1 MRVDFNHIK
10 KYSKVSND
18 IDEKLE
24 YLNKE
29 LKKTGLDEMANS
41 TAGIYV
47 GSKEIDNQNYKNFE
61 AITINGYGLGLSGSD
76 GNGAGGGSVGTI
88 TLDMHLGHAYTGRT
102 GVAISPP
109 HPITGQRSYAKTQ
122 TGIGGFFEPLR
133 PGTYQGNYGGS
144 LRGGALWFFDSDY
157 NFGGQVGRW
166 LNFEWS
172 PSQEAWCWYDTSVI
186 TGSLFLNPNLDE
198 YQLRGVNLGTTIK
211 NSIASV
217 NFGANGEIGTPQTTV
232 ITRNRLDDPGFLPIP
247 IEGLSTQGFNYLK
260 GKAGVKVSSSY
271 YSPEDKKNVINYYK
285 KKQADPNYQPK
296 PYERE
301 SLIRQMRAQGDDG
314 TQIASTDPSAAF
326 SSAPPDAFE
335 PETVET
341 ELTPAD
347 IPDEFKI
354 GYNTNTTDESKP
366 TEEGKKVKLT
376 KWMSRTDY
384 MSKYPNTSMV
394 DYLSSL
400 PYGPTDFM
408 TPNPNYNNAWD
419 LNTKGYENYFM
430 NGDLSAL
437 GNREGIPKPRHS
449 AATPEPEKKGKTR
462 EEIISDLEKL
472 SKELKQSELEAYVEA
487 NRIALELGMDFISLI
502 GGLFT
507 GGTTAAPV
515 LGKLGMK
522 LLKKY
527 GKTVAGKMIRK
538 LLKKFRNKK
547 NGKMLDDIADTIE
560 KTEPSDTPPRKPF
573 EPDKGG
579 SYENLSKGGEAKYDK
594 AYDKLNNERRLGGR
608 DGDLASKFL
617 DDLNNAA
624 EVSDTAINNV
634 ISKIKKSSIGYLFN
648 SYKLDK
654 EKLLSEAAKLGYFEP
669 EALTVDIEDLR
680 KGIMPEFPKDPPP
693 KLIGGYSE
701 KSRLAPVKT
710 PSNSSAADI
719 GKKPFIK
726 ITKKDLARNH
736 LLKDSDIKEF
746 MDTINK
752 VNEYIKNNPEEL
764 IYAQERYPFHDP
776 RLAQLNWQMDQM
788 LNAGKE
794 YIDKQFPENQRLF
807 NRIKK
812 KIKNTIDQTDPKN
825 FKSTKLPK
833 FDKTHLEDF
842 KRKKE
847 VYSRFMKKPVKTKKL
862 FQKTKKRG

>member
-1 MRVDFNHIK
+1 MSVDFSRIK
-10 KYSKVSND
+10 KYSKASNNF
-18 IDEKLE
+18 DEKLE
-24 YLNKE
+24 HLNKE
-29 LKKTGLDEMANS
+29 LKKTGLCEVANS
-41 TAGIYV
+41 TGGMYSVTKQEPNPSHVAFTGLSINGQPLGFAG
-47 GSKEIDNQNYKNFE
+47 GNY
-61 AITINGYGLGLSGSD
+61 TINAPLI
-76 GNGAGGGSVGTI
+76 NGAI
-88 TLDMHLGHAYTGRT
+88 Y
-102 GVAISPP
+102 SPP
-109 HPITGQRSYAKTQ
+109 HPVTGERRAAGTWK
-122 TGIGGFFEPLR
+122 GILIGFKAPVF
-133 PGTYQGNYGGS
+133 PGQPIGS
-144 LRGGALWFFDSDY
+144 GSD
-157 NFGGQVGRW
+157 RI
-166 LNFEWS
+166 
-172 PSQEAWCWYDTSVI
+172 P
-186 TGSLFLNPNLDE
+186 GSIMWVWNPNIPPNGTWMSLESNSSGQWCVWVDNAFGSMSLVPYGSVSSSLPSSLKNDLDNININNYSNPE
-198 YQLRGVNLGTTIK
+198 QFGPPTNPILFQTPLG
-211 NSIASV
+211 
-217 NFGANGEIGTPQTTV
+217 
-232 ITRNRLDDPGFLPIP
+232 DPNHLPIT

-260 GKAGVKVSSSY
+260 GKAGANVSSSY

-341 ELTPAD
+341 ELTPDD

-354 GYNTNTTDESKP
+354 GSNTNTTDESKP

-400 PYGPTDFM
+400 PYGPSDFM
-408 TPNPNYNNAWD
+408 TPNPNYKNAWD
-419 LNTKGYENYFM
+419 LNTRGYENYFM

-437 GNREGIPKPRHS
+437 GNRDGIPKPRHS
-449 AATPEPEKKGKTR
+449 AATPEPEKKGKTP

-472 SKELKQSELEAYVEA
+472 QKQITQSELEAYVEM
-487 NRIALELGMDFISLI
+487 NRIALELGMDFVSLI

-507 GGTTAAPV
+507 GGATAAPV
-515 LGKLGMK
+515 MGKLGMK
-522 LLKKY
+522 LVKKY
-527 GKTVAGKMIRK
+527 GKTVAGKMLRK

-547 NGKMLDDIADTIE
+547 NDKMLDDIADAAE
-560 KTEPSDTPPRKPF
+560 R
-573 EPDKGG
+573 GG
-579 SYENLSKGGEAKYDK
+579 NESGFSKSQ
-594 AYDKLNNERRLGGR
+594 R
-608 DGDLASKFL
+608 DL
-617 DDLNNAA
+617 DDLVQEPARPP
-624 EVSDTAINNV
+624 VSPKPKPKPGEPG
-634 ISKIKKSSIGYLFN
+634 SKYDAKGRKRYIPQVDSLRGSGLYDSN
-648 SYKLDK
+648 KLDK
-654 EKLLSEAAKLGYFEP
+654 EKLLSEAVKLGHFEP

-710 PSNSSAADI
+710 SSNSSAADI

-736 LLKDSDIKEF
+736 LLTDSDIKEF

-752 VNEYIKNNPEEL
+752 VNEYIKNHPEEL

-794 YIDKQFPENQRLF
+794 YVDKQFPENQRLF
-807 NRIKK
+807 NRIQK
-812 KIKNTIDQTDPKN
+812 KIKNTIDQTDPKK
-825 FKSTKLPK
+825 FKGTKLPK
-833 FDKTHLEDF
+833 FDKTSLEEF

-847 VYSRFMKKPVKTKKL
+847 VYSRFMKKPVKIKRL